1 MPHCAFAS
9 SRTQCLRCQSSS
21 GRERKGSGVRD
32 QHHNSRCACMVR
44 PGMKNHSPPMV
55 QFVRQGPERKQ
66 TIWRTRGQGD
76 VFSPLEGDVSLR
88 DDVSK
93 SAKKQ
98 LARNVN
104 GNAHATN
111 GWSECELERVQCES
125 KIFEA
130 ARPTFAGMRIHLCC
144 GALICPTFVRACA
157 RRQVV
162 SASPLQL
169 HRMPRSHFLCC
180 WFAAGLCDAD
190 PLLRIFLSFCIAQ
203 ILLHH
208 FHDASVS

>member
-1 MPHCAFAS
+1 MPSQAHAPSAFAVKAAAGAS
-9 SRTQCLRCQSSS
+9 EKAAASVISTIIAAARAWS
-21 GRERKGSGVRD
+21 
-32 QHHNSRCACMVR
+32 

-55 QFVRQGPERKQ
+55 QFVTQGPERKQ